1 MNTVTRIHYSECIDK
16 KAINPGLCPAYSLT
30 EIQGYFIKN
39 MFGCLLDFCRL
50 RRRLICFGFCGC
62 FSRIHLQVRGD
73 FYDTRGE
80 ECLQTEDNCIHVS

>member
-39 MFGCLLDFCRL
+39 MFGCLLDFSRL
-50 RRRLICFGFCGC
+50 RRPPIFFGFCVC
-62 FSRIHLQVRGD
+62 CSRIHLQVREE
-73 FYDTRGE
+73 FYCTRGE
-80 ECLQTEDNCIHVS
+80 ECLQTEDDCIHVS